1 MKGNDGLVFDPGNQF
16 SDDIAPPYTVIPAWW
31 RTFLFRMLKPR
42 ELSLYV
48 YLCSLCDK
56 HSIAYP
62 SVAQIQ
68 HDLGIASATTVTA
81 ALKALE
87 DLGLFLRK
95 RGALPRRRST
105 GHQNIYQRP
114 SAHHTI
120 LHLLKTRRVDGNLQL
135 APSSDETTPRESKA
149 VHMAL
154 KKMLGPG
161 YHRYE
166 MLSNESERYDYLTSQ
181 LDDLL
186 TRKRT
191 TAAASFTLFQGGT
204 AINAVSRLK
213 RAEDQLIMTLHAVA
227 YDRSGPSHNFDAVLA
242 LLPEVLRSQRDR
254 LRGAVDRQSIPALES
269 WFDGFTRDLSRTEAE
284 IVALVSKA
292 NRSAISLAF
301 DTYRLAPNRLA
312 EALKPFATA
321 DVPF

>member
-68 HDLGIASATTVTA
+68 DDLAISSATTVTG

-95 RGALPRRRST
+95 RAALPRRRST

-135 APSSDETTPRESKA
+135 APSSDEKTRRESKA

-166 MLSNESERYDYLTSQ
+166 MLSNEPERYDYLTSQ

-191 TAAASFTLFQGGT
+191 TAAALFTLFQRGT
-204 AINAVSRLK
+204 AISAVSRLK
-213 RAEDQLIMTLHAVA
+213 RAEDQLIVTLHSVA
-227 YDRSGPSHNFDAVLA
+227 YDRSVGSNNFDAMLT
-242 LLPEVLRSQRDR
+242 LLPQVLRSQRDR

-269 WFDGFTRDLSRTEAE
+269 WFDGFKRDVSRTEAE

-292 NRSAISLAF
+292 NRSTISLAF
-301 DTYRLAPNRLA
+301 NTYRLAPNRLA
-312 EALKPFATA
+312 EALKPLATG